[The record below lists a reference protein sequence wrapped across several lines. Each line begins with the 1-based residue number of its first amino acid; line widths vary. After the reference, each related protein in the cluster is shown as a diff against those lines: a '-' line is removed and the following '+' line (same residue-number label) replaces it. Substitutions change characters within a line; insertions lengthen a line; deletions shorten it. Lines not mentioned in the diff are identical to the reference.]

1 MIYAIPEKLKLNVLM
16 LSTKYLD
23 GKQLEIFE
31 CIQAFMLDA
40 NQLQN
45 SKCFSAALKIE
56 IKKLFTTRIIQRTD
70 I

>member
-40 NQLQN
+40 NQLKN
-45 SKCFSAALKIE
+45 SKWFAALKIE

>member
-45 SKCFSAALKIE
+45 YKMVCSRIE
-56 IKKLFTTRIIQRTD
+56 NRN
-70 I
+70 